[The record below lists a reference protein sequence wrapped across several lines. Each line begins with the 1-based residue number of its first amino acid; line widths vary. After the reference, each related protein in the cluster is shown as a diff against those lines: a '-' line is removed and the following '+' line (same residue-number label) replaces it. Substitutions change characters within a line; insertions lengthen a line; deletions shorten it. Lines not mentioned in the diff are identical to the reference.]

1 MTSTTTLHILNEQ
14 PRSFLHIYKIFCI
27 KSDLRVQWGM
37 FNCNPFPVAVLAM
50 QLAMVEGPDRLPAD
64 MGTQEVLCRKL
75 CVLEADLTEVT
86 NLIFVWSSLLEILN
100 NSIFNSNEFY
110 IT

>member
-1 MTSTTTLHILNEQ
+1 MH
-14 PRSFLHIYKIFCI
+14 
-27 KSDLRVQWGM
+27 WGI

-64 MGTQEVLCRKL
+64 KGTQEVLCRKL

-86 NLIFVWSSLLEILN
+86 NLISVWSSLFGDFELYVN
-100 NSIFNSNEFY
+100 QN
-110 IT
+110 